1 MRRALFPG
9 SFDPVTNGHLDVIER
24 AAKLFD
30 KLVIAVATNGDKHS
44 LFTIPERKKFIGL
57 ACKEK
62 KIENIEVIDFEGL
75 LVNAVIDLKIDA
87 VVRGLRA
94 VSDFEFELQMALMN
108 REIEKAC
115 ETIFMMPSPDYSFVS
130 SRIIKEIARLGG
142 NISAFVPKIVSKAL
156 TEKKQIN

>member
-1 MRRALFPG
+1 MKRALFPG
-9 SFDPVTNGHLDVIER
+9 SFDPITYGHLDVIER
-24 AAKLFD
+24 ASKLFD
-30 KLVIAVATNGDKHS
+30 ELIIGVAINEDKHS
-44 LFTIPERKKFIGL
+44 LFTIPERKKFIEL

-62 KIENIEVIDFEGL
+62 KVKNIEVINFEGL
-75 LVNAVIDLKIDA
+75 LVSAVKNLKIDA

-130 SRIIKEIARLGG
+130 SRIIKEVARLGG
-142 NISAFVPKIVSKAL
+142 NISSFVPSIVSKAL
-156 TEKKQIN
+156 AEKKQL

>member
-9 SFDPVTNGHLDVIER
+9 SFDPITYGHLDVIER
-24 AAKLFD
+24 ASKLFD
-30 KLVIAVATNGDKHS
+30 KLIIGVALNEDKHS
-44 LFTIPERKKFIGL
+44 LFTIPERKKFIEL

-62 KIENIEVIDFEGL
+62 KIGNIEIINFEGL
-75 LVNAVIDLKIDA
+75 LVTAVKELKIDA

-130 SRIIKEIARLGG
+130 SRIIKEVARLGG
-142 NISAFVPKIVSKAL
+142 NISSFVPSIVSKAL
-156 TEKKQIN
+156 AEKKQL